1 MKEHEQRKNEILD
14 TSGALFYRYG
24 YDNTSVAT
32 IIDAVGIAK
41 GTFYHYFK
49 SKEDLLDQ
57 LVSRRF
63 RQMVPELEEIAA
75 DQNRGALEK
84 LLATFHKI
92 SAWKVTNKE
101 LMVEMIKAMGRDE
114 NALLLRKTYRM
125 SIEYYAPVITRIVT
139 QGVTE
144 GVFDTK
150 YPDQAGKVIFRLSI
164 GMSEE
169 IISLFLD
176 VMENP
181 VHMERLLESI
191 EVFEYSIERI
201 IGAPEGSLRFT
212 DRKLVEVFTQ
222 VAAERRE
229 TAGV

>member
-14 TSGALFYRYG
+14 TSGALFYRHG
-24 YDNTSVAT
+24 YDNTSVAA

-49 SKEDLLDQ
+49 TKEDLLDQ
-57 LVSRRF
+57 LVGRRF
-63 RQMVPELEEIAA
+63 RQMAPELEEIAA
-75 DQNRGALEK
+75 DRNRGALEK

-125 SIEYYAPVITRIVT
+125 SMEYYAPVITRIVT

-222 VAAERRE
+222 VAADRRE